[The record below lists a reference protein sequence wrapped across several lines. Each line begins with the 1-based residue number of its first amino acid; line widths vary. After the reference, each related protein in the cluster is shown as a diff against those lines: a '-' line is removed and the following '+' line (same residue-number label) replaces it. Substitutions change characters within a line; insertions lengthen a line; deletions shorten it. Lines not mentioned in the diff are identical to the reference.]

1 MVTRTPASA
10 PWPPPVRIRHRGRRT
25 GLDRRCLP
33 RVPAGDRPG
42 SIFHARSRQ
51 VSPTASSSH
60 AIAEPIRRCRS
71 GPWATRQALCFA
83 LRIDRCPSNA
93 NVIADLTLSRSIG
106 IRSGAFRPVSFAK
119 VEAGLSR
126 RCFRQLWPLATTDD
140 RHATIGRGST
150 VGLCRLPVTRLSFQ
164 LLRPTPLKSVHDVA
178 RQVRFSHVDD
188 PCEVDRPR

>member
-60 AIAEPIRRCRS
+60 AIAKPIRRCRS
-71 GPWATRQALCFA
+71 GPWATRQALWPPPLRAEDRSLSIERKRNRRSYTITLHRNTVWSLSARVVRESRGRAKPPVLSPA
-83 LRIDRCPSNA
+83 LAAC
-93 NVIADLTLSRSIG
+93 
-106 IRSGAFRPVSFAK
+106 
-119 VEAGLSR
+119 
-126 RCFRQLWPLATTDD
+126 DD
-140 RHATIGRGST
+140 G
-150 VGLCRLPVTRLSFQ
+150 
-164 LLRPTPLKSVHDVA
+164 
-178 RQVRFSHVDD
+178 
-188 PCEVDRPR
+188 